1 MVGHALLF
9 LALGLLATIRNV
21 DPPRARSI
29 DVEIFTEAQF
39 QSETAPPAAAPSIRP
54 IEPVAAAKPDD
65 KPRATETAVAS
76 SRSIE
81 AKRLFTGAILRDP
94 ANSQVRETLPT
105 LERTERVT
113 QLCDIEAIEQIRVV
127 NPTSFPD
134 SVEAAAFAETSV
146 TGLSVVAPGA
156 AYRSHRRWYGVNFT
170 CSVAADYASVT
181 TFRFELG
188 EEIPENEWEAHNLI
202 ADDEDE

>member
-29 DVEIFTEAQF
+29 DVEIFTETQF
-39 QSETAPPAAAPSIRP
+39 QSETAPPAAAPSIRL

-113 QLCDIEAIEQIRVV
+113 QHCDIEAIEQIRVV